1 MPDEKK
7 PTPAPPRRG
16 SFLLKRSG
24 GQDSPPGRGWGGSNI
39 LSIKGVW
46 IALGLVSLGMLILPF
61 RPEPYG
67 EAGTF
72 SLFLGRFH
80 PMLVHFPIVLILL
93 PMVFE
98 GLIRWK
104 KWDFLKQIQPA
115 FILIAIVSAIFT
127 AYIGYL
133 LYGSGEYSGELIR
146 NHLWGGVGVAVCMS
160 LAGIL
165 YGMGR
170 EKIFLAL
177 LGISNLLLLYTGHL
191 GGSLTHGENYLTE
204 YLPEMGTAAPIEQ
217 KPMAELEVFGDIVM
231 AAFEAKCLT
240 CHNETKAKGRL
251 VMSTFDDIMAGGKSK
266 KTLLVAHQPDSSELF
281 HRISLPEDHDDVM
294 PPSGKAPLSEEEKTL
309 IHWWIQ
315 SGADPE
321 QQLGSDPLPDSVQLA
336 INDYLPKIANLQ
348 RAQIKKKE
356 ERDALAKDLYPIV
369 ESLGM
374 EITPDP
380 EADSL
385 LFALSMKF
393 PPQKVTDADL
403 VELLPYSHAFSRV
416 SLVSSEITDDGL
428 YTLSHFR
435 ELRSL
440 VLAKT
445 CIDGSGLVYL
455 SQLPKL
461 EALNLSETDVNN
473 TTVMHLIAFPAL
485 KEVYVFN
492 SEVSSNVIAS
502 LTAFMEGTEVLHQEG
517 ALF

>member
-1 MPDEKK
+1 MKSLNFFSD
-7 PTPAPPRRG
+7 
-16 SFLLKRSG
+16 KR
-24 GQDSPPGRGWGGSNI
+24 
-39 LSIKGVW
+39 VW
-46 IALGLVSLGMLILPF
+46 IALGLLSLGMLILPF

-67 EAGTF
+67 EASDF

-93 PMVFE
+93 PLVFE
-98 GLIRWK
+98 GMIRWK
-104 KWDFLKQIQPA
+104 KWDFLKQIQPI
-115 FILIAIVSAIFT
+115 FILIAIVSAVFT

-146 NHLWGGVGVAVCMS
+146 NHLWGGIGVAVCMS

-165 YGMGR
+165 YGMNQK
-170 EKIFLAL
+170 KIYLPL
-177 LGISNLLLLYTGHL
+177 LIVSNLLLLYTGHL

-204 YLPEMGTAAPIEQ
+204 YLPEFSSPAPIEQ

-240 CHNETKAKGRL
+240 CHNETKAKGKL
-251 VMSTFDDIMAGGKSK
+251 IMSTFDDIMAGGKSK

-281 HRISLPEDHDDVM
+281 HRISLTEDHEDVM
-294 PPSGKAPLSEEEKTL
+294 PPSGKAPLTEEEKTL
-309 IHWWIQ
+309 IHYWIT

-321 QQLGSDPLPDSVQLA
+321 QQLGSDPLPDSVQMA
-336 INDYLPKIANLQ
+336 INAYLPKIANLQ

-356 ERDALAKDLYPIV
+356 ERDELAEDLYPIV
-369 ESLGM
+369 QSLGL

-385 LFALSMKF
+385 LFALSMRF
-393 PPQKVTDADL
+393 PPKKITDADL
-403 VELLPYSHAFSRV
+403 IELLPYAHAFSKV

-461 EALNLSETDVNN
+461 EVLNLSETDVNN
-473 TTVMHLIAFPAL
+473 TAALHLIPFPSL
-485 KEVYVFN
+485 KKVYVFN
-492 SEVSSNVIAS
+492 SEISLNVIECA
-502 LTAFMEGTEVLHQEG
+502 
-517 ALF
+517 